1 LNIATAGKPCCSGAQ
16 KVGKKKHPLNRTI
29 RLHEPATHLDP
40 ALARASLRAHGLV
53 FPLPEVIRRLRGDRN
68 GRAGEEEEGEGER
81 QTHDNFLLAKRPMS
95 ESLQLSLLVR
105 KFFGGDSSR
114 FFRKRRSAVAAENS
128 SCRQHR
134 FAPVTT
140 GKSALCIPPEKLVRL
155 LL

>member
-1 LNIATAGKPCCSGAQ
+1 
-16 KVGKKKHPLNRTI
+16 
-29 RLHEPATHLDP
+29 
-40 ALARASLRAHGLV
+40 
-53 FPLPEVIRRLRGDRN
+53 LRGDRN